1 MEEDVL
7 HDLRSKLTKD
17 SLIKGRNNGGYQKV
31 FDDIAK
37 ILLNKVAICKGEKIF
52 YIKDIEFYLYENN
65 HRDIVTYP
73 RICKAGQWFFHPSG
87 IDISFESS
95 VDVKSNDYELFQ
107 PILREDAFF
116 GGVLIRAI
124 YPADK
129 APADA
134 CKYNLDGPHKVEWAL
149 FDSFDAFNEV
159 TDFPH
164 LIECKHKHEIKP
176 IPNFR
181 KNLEPKGHDY
191 RKKIETILNYY
202 YEDSPVSIDEWINV
216 YKCFENKTYRYT
228 VR

>member
-37 ILLNKVAICKGEKIF
+37 ILLNKVAIRKGKKIF

-107 PILREDAFF
+107 PILNEDAFF

-129 APADA
+129 APSDA

-164 LIECKHKHEIKP
+164 LIECEHKIEYITKV
-176 IPNFR
+176 R
-181 KNLEPKGHDY
+181 KNLKLKENDY
-191 RKKIETILNYY
+191 RKKIETILNSY
-202 YEDSPVSIDEWINV
+202 YENRLISKDEWINV

-228 VR
+228 V

>member
-1 MEEDVL
+1 MEKDIL
-7 HDLRSKLTKD
+7 QNLRLKLTKD
-17 SLIKGRNNGGYQKV
+17 SLKEKIIQSGYQDA
-31 FDDIAK
+31 FDEIAE
-37 ILLNKVAICKGEKIF
+37 ILLKQVAICKGEKIF

-181 KNLEPKGHDY
+181 KNLKLKENDY
-191 RKKIETILNYY
+191 RKKIETILNSY
-202 YEDSPVSIDEWINV
+202 YENSPVSIDEWINV

-228 VR
+228 V

>member
-1 MEEDVL
+1 MQ
-7 HDLRSKLTKD
+7 DLRSKLTKD

-37 ILLNKVAICKGEKIF
+37 ILLNKVAIRKGEKIF

-73 RICKAGQWFFHPSG
+73 RICKAGQWFFHSSG

-95 VDVKSNDYELFQ
+95 VEVNSNDYELFQ

-129 APADA
+129 APSDA

-164 LIECKHKHEIKP
+164 LIECEHKIEYITKV
-176 IPNFR
+176 R
-181 KNLEPKGHDY
+181 KNLKLKENDY
-191 RKKIETILNYY
+191 RKKIETILNSY
-202 YEDSPVSIDEWINV
+202 YENRLISKDEWINV

-228 VR
+228 V

>member
-1 MEEDVL
+1 MQ
-7 HDLRSKLTKD
+7 DLRSKLTKD

-37 ILLNKVAICKGEKIF
+37 ILLNKVAIRKGKKIF

-95 VDVKSNDYELFQ
+95 VEVNSNDYELFQ
-107 PILREDAFF
+107 PILNEDAFF

-129 APADA
+129 APSDA

-164 LIECKHKHEIKP
+164 LIECEHKIEYITKV
-176 IPNFR
+176 R
-181 KNLEPKGHDY
+181 KNLKLKENDY
-191 RKKIETILNYY
+191 RKKIETILNSY
-202 YEDSPVSIDEWINV
+202 YENRLISKDEWINV

-228 VR
+228 V

>member
-17 SLIKGRNNGGYQKV
+17 SLIKGKNNGGYQKV

-65 HRDIVTYP
+65 HRDIITYP

-95 VDVKSNDYELFQ
+95 VDVKSNDFELFQ
-107 PILREDAFF
+107 PILNEDAFF

-129 APADA
+129 APSDA

-164 LIECKHKHEIKP
+164 LIECEHKIEYITKV
-176 IPNFR
+176 R
-181 KNLEPKGHDY
+181 KNLKLKENDY

-228 VR
+228 V

>member
-1 MEEDVL
+1 MEKDVL
-7 HDLRSKLTKD
+7 QDLRSKLTKD
-17 SLIKGRNNGGYQKV
+17 SLRNEILQNGYQKT
-31 FDDIAK
+31 FDKIAE

-107 PILREDAFF
+107 PILRDDAFF

-129 APADA
+129 APSDA
-134 CKYNLDGPHKVEWAL
+134 YKYNLDGPHKVEWAL
-149 FDSFDAFNEV
+149 FDCFDAFNEI

-164 LIECKHKHEIKP
+164 LIECEHEIKP
-176 IPNFR
+176 IPNVR
-181 KNLEPKGHDY
+181 KNLRHKENDY

-202 YEDSPVSIDEWINV
+202 YEDSPVSIDEWINI
-216 YKCFENKTYRYT
+216 YKSFEDKTYRYT

>member
-1 MEEDVL
+1 MQ
-7 HDLRSKLTKD
+7 DLRSKLTKD

-65 HRDIVTYP
+65 HRDIITYP

-95 VDVKSNDYELFQ
+95 VDVKSNDFELFQ

-129 APADA
+129 APSDA

-164 LIECKHKHEIKP
+164 LIECEHKIEYITKV
-176 IPNFR
+176 R
-181 KNLEPKGHDY
+181 KNLKLKENDY
-191 RKKIETILNYY
+191 RKKIETILNSY
-202 YEDSPVSIDEWINV
+202 YENRLISKDEWINV

-228 VR
+228 V

>member
-7 HDLRSKLTKD
+7 QDLRSKLTKD

-37 ILLNKVAICKGEKIF
+37 ILLNKVAIRKGKKIF

-95 VDVKSNDYELFQ
+95 VEVNSNDYELFQ
-107 PILREDAFF
+107 PILNEDAFF

-129 APADA
+129 APSDA

-164 LIECKHKHEIKP
+164 LIECEHKIEYITKV
-176 IPNFR
+176 R
-181 KNLEPKGHDY
+181 KNLKPKENDY

-228 VR
+228 V

>member
-17 SLIKGRNNGGYQKV
+17 SLRNEILQNGYQKT
-31 FDDIAK
+31 FDKIAK

-95 VDVKSNDYELFQ
+95 VDVKSNDYGLFQ

-129 APADA
+129 APSDA

-149 FDSFDAFNEV
+149 FDCFDAFNE
-159 TDFPH
+159 TTNFPH
-164 LIECKHKHEIKP
+164 LIEHKHEHEIKS
-176 IPNFR
+176 IPNVR
-181 KNLEPKGHDY
+181 KNLKHKENDY

-202 YEDSPVSIDEWINV
+202 YEDSPVSIDEWINI
-216 YKCFENKTYRYT
+216 YKFFEKKRYRYT
-228 VR
+228 VL

>member
-1 MEEDVL
+1 M

-17 SLIKGRNNGGYQKV
+17 SLRNEILQNGYQKT
-31 FDDIAK
+31 FDKIAE
-37 ILLNKVAICKGEKIF
+37 ILLNKVAIRKGKKIL

-65 HRDIVTYP
+65 HRDIITYP

-95 VDVKSNDYELFQ
+95 VDVKSNDFELFQ

-124 YPADK
+124 YLADK
-129 APADA
+129 APSDA

-164 LIECKHKHEIKP
+164 LIECEHKIEYITKV
-176 IPNFR
+176 R
-181 KNLEPKGHDY
+181 KNLKPKENDY
-191 RKKIETILNYY
+191 RKKIETILNSY
-202 YEDSPVSIDEWINV
+202 YEDSPVSIDEWINI
-216 YKCFENKTYRYT
+216 YKSFEEKTYRYT

>member
-1 MEEDVL
+1 MQ
-7 HDLRSKLTKD
+7 DLRSKLTKD

-37 ILLNKVAICKGEKIF
+37 ILLNKVAIRKGKKIF

-95 VDVKSNDYELFQ
+95 VDVKSNDFELFQ

-129 APADA
+129 APSDA

-164 LIECKHKHEIKP
+164 LIECEHKIEYITKV
-176 IPNFR
+176 R
-181 KNLEPKGHDY
+181 KNLKPKENDY
-191 RKKIETILNYY
+191 RKKIETILNSY
-202 YEDSPVSIDEWINV
+202 YEDSPVSIDEWINI
-216 YKCFENKTYRYT
+216 YKSFEEKTYRYT
-228 VR
+228 I

>member
-1 MEEDVL
+1 MEKDVL
-7 HDLRSKLTKD
+7 QDLRSKLTKD
-17 SLIKGRNNGGYQKV
+17 SLRNEILQNGYQKT
-31 FDDIAK
+31 FYEIAK
-37 ILLNKVAICKGEKIF
+37 ILLNKVAIRKGKKIF

-107 PILREDAFF
+107 PILRDDAFF

-124 YPADK
+124 FPADK
-129 APADA
+129 APSDA

-149 FDSFDAFNEV
+149 FDSFDAFNE
-159 TDFPH
+159 TTNFPH
-164 LIECKHKHEIKP
+164 LIEHKHEHEIEP
-176 IPNFR
+176 IPNVR
-181 KNLEPKGHDY
+181 KNLELKGHDY

-202 YEDSPVSIDEWINV
+202 YEDSPVSIDEWINI
-216 YKCFENKTYRYT
+216 YKSFEDRTYRYT

>member
-17 SLIKGRNNGGYQKV
+17 SLRNEILQNGYQKT
-31 FDDIAK
+31 FDKIAK

-52 YIKDIEFYLYENN
+52 YIKDIEFYLYEKN
-65 HRDIVTYP
+65 HRDIITYP

-95 VDVKSNDYELFQ
+95 VEVNSNDYELFQ

-181 KNLEPKGHDY
+181 KNLKLKENDY
-191 RKKIETILNYY
+191 RKKIETILNSY
-202 YEDSPVSIDEWINV
+202 YENSPVSIDEWINI
-216 YKCFENKTYRYT
+216 YKSFEEKTYRYT
-228 VR
+228 I

>member
-1 MEEDVL
+1 MEKDVL
-7 HDLRSKLTKD
+7 QDLRLKLTKD
-17 SLIKGRNNGGYQKV
+17 SLRNEILQNGYQKT
-31 FDDIAK
+31 FDKIAK

-124 YPADK
+124 FPADK
-129 APADA
+129 APSDA
-134 CKYNLDGPHKVEWAL
+134 RKYNLDGPHKVEWAL
-149 FDSFDAFNEV
+149 FDCFDAFNE
-159 TDFPH
+159 TTNFPH
-164 LIECKHKHEIKP
+164 LIECEHKIEHITKP
-176 IPNFR
+176 R
-181 KNLEPKGHDY
+181 KNLIPKENDY

-202 YEDSPVSIDEWINV
+202 YEDSPVSIDEWINI
-216 YKCFENKTYRYT
+216 YKSFEKKTYRYM

>member
-1 MEEDVL
+1 M

-95 VDVKSNDYELFQ
+95 VDVKSNDFELFQ

-129 APADA
+129 APSDA
-134 CKYNLDGPHKVEWAL
+134 HKYNLDGPHKVEWAL

-164 LIECKHKHEIKP
+164 LIECEHKIEYITKV
-176 IPNFR
+176 R
-181 KNLEPKGHDY
+181 KNLKLKENDY
-191 RKKIETILNYY
+191 RKKIETILNSY
-202 YEDSPVSIDEWINV
+202 YENRLISKDEWINV

-228 VR
+228 V

>member
-1 MEEDVL
+1 MQ
-7 HDLRSKLTKD
+7 DLRSKLTKD

-37 ILLNKVAICKGEKIF
+37 ILLNKVAIRKGKKIF

-129 APADA
+129 APSDA

-164 LIECKHKHEIKP
+164 LIECEHKIEYITKV
-176 IPNFR
+176 R
-181 KNLEPKGHDY
+181 KNLKLKENDY
-191 RKKIETILNYY
+191 RKKIETILNSY
-202 YEDSPVSIDEWINV
+202 YENRLISKDEWINV

-228 VR
+228 V

>member
-1 MEEDVL
+1 MEKDVL
-7 HDLRSKLTKD
+7 QNLRLKLTKD
-17 SLIKGRNNGGYQKV
+17 SLRNEILQNGYQKT
-31 FDDIAK
+31 FDKIAK
-37 ILLNKVAICKGEKIF
+37 ILLNKVAIRKGEKIF

-95 VDVKSNDYELFQ
+95 VDVKSNDFELFQ

-129 APADA
+129 APSDA

-164 LIECKHKHEIKP
+164 LIECEHKHEIKP

-181 KNLEPKGHDY
+181 KNLEPKMY
-191 RKKIETILNYY
+191 NLK
-202 YEDSPVSIDEWINV
+202 
-216 YKCFENKTYRYT
+216 
-228 VR
+228 

>member
-1 MEEDVL
+1 MEKDVL
-7 HDLRSKLTKD
+7 QNLRLKLTKD
-17 SLIKGRNNGGYQKV
+17 SLRNEILQNGYQKT
-31 FDDIAK
+31 FDKIAE
-37 ILLNKVAICKGEKIF
+37 ILLNKVAIRKGEKIF
-52 YIKDIEFYLYENN
+52 YIKEIEFYLYENN

-124 YPADK
+124 YPVDK
-129 APADA
+129 APSDA

-164 LIECKHKHEIKP
+164 LIEHKHEHEIKP
-176 IPNFR
+176 IPNVR
-181 KNLEPKGHDY
+181 KNLILKENDY

-202 YEDSPVSIDEWINV
+202 YEDSPVSIDEWINI
-216 YKCFENKTYRYT
+216 YKSFEKKKYRYT

>member
-1 MEEDVL
+1 MEKDVL

-17 SLIKGRNNGGYQKV
+17 SLRNEILQNGYQKT
-31 FDDIAK
+31 FDKIAE

-107 PILREDAFF
+107 PILRDDAFF

-129 APADA
+129 APSDA
-134 CKYNLDGPHKVEWAL
+134 YKYNLDGPHKVEWAL
-149 FDSFDAFNEV
+149 FDCFDAFNEI

-164 LIECKHKHEIKP
+164 LIECEHEIKP
-176 IPNFR
+176 IPNVR
-181 KNLEPKGHDY
+181 KNLRHKENDY

-202 YEDSPVSIDEWINV
+202 YEDSPVSIDEWINI
-216 YKCFENKTYRYT
+216 YKSFEDKTYRYT

>member
-1 MEEDVL
+1 M

-164 LIECKHKHEIKP
+164 LIECEHKIEYITKV
-176 IPNFR
+176 R
-181 KNLEPKGHDY
+181 KNLKLKENDY
-191 RKKIETILNYY
+191 RKKIETILNSY
-202 YEDSPVSIDEWINV
+202 YENRLISKDEWINV

-228 VR
+228 V

>member
-17 SLIKGRNNGGYQKV
+17 SLKEKIIRSGYQKA
-31 FDDIAK
+31 FDEIAE
-37 ILLNKVAICKGEKIF
+37 ILLNKVAIRKGKKIF

-95 VDVKSNDYELFQ
+95 VEVKSNDFELFQ
-107 PILREDAFF
+107 PILNEDAFF

-149 FDSFDAFNEV
+149 FDCFDAFNE
-159 TDFPH
+159 TTNFPH
-164 LIECKHKHEIKP
+164 LIECEHKIEHITKP
-176 IPNFR
+176 R
-181 KNLEPKGHDY
+181 KNLIPKGHDY

-202 YEDSPVSIDEWINV
+202 YEDSPVSIDEWINI
-216 YKCFENKTYRYT
+216 YKSFEKKTYRYM

>member
-17 SLIKGRNNGGYQKV
+17 SLREKILQNGYQDA
-31 FDDIAK
+31 FYEIAK

-107 PILREDAFF
+107 PILRENAFF

-149 FDSFDAFNEV
+149 FDCFDAFNEI

-164 LIECKHKHEIKP
+164 LIECEHEIKP
-176 IPNFR
+176 IPDVR

-202 YEDSPVSIDEWINV
+202 YEDSPVSIDEWINI
-216 YKCFENKTYRYT
+216 YKSFEDKTYRYT

>member
-1 MEEDVL
+1 MEKDVL
-7 HDLRSKLTKD
+7 QDLRSKLTKD
-17 SLIKGRNNGGYQKV
+17 SLIKGRNNVGYQKV
-31 FDDIAK
+31 FDDIAE

-95 VDVKSNDYELFQ
+95 VEVNSNDYELFQ

-129 APADA
+129 APSDA

-164 LIECKHKHEIKP
+164 LIECEHKIEYITKV
-176 IPNFR
+176 R
-181 KNLEPKGHDY
+181 KNLKLKENDY
-191 RKKIETILNYY
+191 RKKIETILNSY
-202 YEDSPVSIDEWINV
+202 YENRLISKDEWINV
-216 YKCFENKTYRYT
+216 YKCFENKTYRYM

>member
-7 HDLRSKLTKD
+7 QDLRSKLTKD
-17 SLIKGRNNGGYQKV
+17 SLRNEILQNGYQKT
-31 FDDIAK
+31 FDKIAE
-37 ILLNKVAICKGEKIF
+37 ILLNKVAIRKGEKIF

-73 RICKAGQWFFHPSG
+73 RKCKAGQWFFHPSG

-95 VDVKSNDYELFQ
+95 VDVKSNDYGLFQ
-107 PILREDAFF
+107 PILRDDAFF

-129 APADA
+129 APSDA

-149 FDSFDAFNEV
+149 FDCFDAFNE
-159 TDFPH
+159 TTNFPH
-164 LIECKHKHEIKP
+164 LIEHKHEHEIEP
-176 IPNFR
+176 IPNVR
-181 KNLEPKGHDY
+181 KNLRHKENDY

-202 YEDSPVSIDEWINV
+202 YEDSPVSIDEWINI
-216 YKCFENKTYRYT
+216 YKSFEDKTYRYT

>member
-17 SLIKGRNNGGYQKV
+17 SLRNEILQNGYQKT
-31 FDDIAK
+31 FDKIAE
-37 ILLNKVAICKGEKIF
+37 ILLNKVAIRKGKKIL

-65 HRDIVTYP
+65 HRDIITYP

-95 VDVKSNDYELFQ
+95 VDVKSNDFELFQ

-124 YPADK
+124 YLADK
-129 APADA
+129 APSDA

-164 LIECKHKHEIKP
+164 LIECEHKIEYITKV
-176 IPNFR
+176 R
-181 KNLEPKGHDY
+181 KNLKPKENDY
-191 RKKIETILNYY
+191 RKKIETILNSY
-202 YEDSPVSIDEWINV
+202 YEDSPVSIDEWINI
-216 YKCFENKTYRYT
+216 YKSFEEKTYRYT

>member
-37 ILLNKVAICKGEKIF
+37 ILLNKVAIRKGKKIF

-95 VDVKSNDYELFQ
+95 VDVKSNDFELFQ

-129 APADA
+129 APSDA

-164 LIECKHKHEIKP
+164 LIECEHKIEYITKV
-176 IPNFR
+176 R
-181 KNLEPKGHDY
+181 KNLKPKENDY
-191 RKKIETILNYY
+191 RKKIETILNSY
-202 YEDSPVSIDEWINV
+202 YENRLISKDEWINV

-228 VR
+228 V

>member
-37 ILLNKVAICKGEKIF
+37 ILLNKVAICKGKKIF

-65 HRDIVTYP
+65 HRDIITYP

-164 LIECKHKHEIKP
+164 LIECEHKIEYITKV
-176 IPNFR
+176 R
-181 KNLEPKGHDY
+181 KNLKLKENDY
-191 RKKIETILNYY
+191 RKKIETILNSY
-202 YEDSPVSIDEWINV
+202 YENRLISKDEWINV

-228 VR
+228 V

>member
-37 ILLNKVAICKGEKIF
+37 RLLNKVAIRKGEKIF

-95 VDVKSNDYELFQ
+95 VEVNSNDYELFQ

-129 APADA
+129 APSDA

-149 FDSFDAFNEV
+149 FDCFDAFNEV

-164 LIECKHKHEIKP
+164 LIECEHKIEYITKV
-176 IPNFR
+176 R
-181 KNLEPKGHDY
+181 KNLKLKENDY
-191 RKKIETILNYY
+191 RKKIETILNSY
-202 YEDSPVSIDEWINV
+202 YENRLISKDEWINV

-228 VR
+228 V

>member
-1 MEEDVL
+1 MEKDVL
-7 HDLRSKLTKD
+7 QDLRLKLTKD
-17 SLIKGRNNGGYQKV
+17 SLRNEILQNGYQKT
-31 FDDIAK
+31 FDKIAK

-87 IDISFESS
+87 VDISFESS

-129 APADA
+129 APSDA

-149 FDSFDAFNEV
+149 FDCFDAFNEI

-164 LIECKHKHEIKP
+164 LIECEHKIEHITKA
-176 IPNFR
+176 R
-181 KNLEPKGHDY
+181 KNLKHKENDY

-202 YEDSPVSIDEWINV
+202 YEDSPVSIDEWINI
-216 YKCFENKTYRYT
+216 YKSFEDRTYRYT

>member
-1 MEEDVL
+1 MEKDVL
-7 HDLRSKLTKD
+7 QNLRLKLTKD

-37 ILLNKVAICKGEKIF
+37 ILLNKVAIRKGEKIF

-95 VDVKSNDYELFQ
+95 VEVNSNDYELFQ
-107 PILREDAFF
+107 PILNEDAFF

-164 LIECKHKHEIKP
+164 LIECEHKIEYITKV
-176 IPNFR
+176 R
-181 KNLEPKGHDY
+181 KNLKPKENDY

-202 YEDSPVSIDEWINV
+202 YEDSPVSIDEWINI
-216 YKCFENKTYRYT
+216 YKSFEEKTYRYT
-228 VR
+228 I

>member
-1 MEEDVL
+1 MQN
-7 HDLRSKLTKD
+7 LRLKLTKD
-17 SLIKGRNNGGYQKV
+17 SLRNEILQNGYQKT
-31 FDDIAK
+31 FDKIAE
-37 ILLNKVAICKGEKIF
+37 ILLNKVAIRKGEKIF

-95 VDVKSNDYELFQ
+95 VDVKSNDFELFQ

-129 APADA
+129 VPSDA
-134 CKYNLDGPHKVEWAL
+134 HKYNLDGPHKVEWAL

-164 LIECKHKHEIKP
+164 LIECEHNIEYITKV
-176 IPNFR
+176 R
-181 KNLEPKGHDY
+181 KNLKPKENDY
-191 RKKIETILNYY
+191 RKKIETILNSY
-202 YEDSPVSIDEWINV
+202 YENRLISKDEWINV

-228 VR
+228 V

>member
-1 MEEDVL
+1 MEKDIL
-7 HDLRSKLTKD
+7 QNLRLKLTKD
-17 SLIKGRNNGGYQKV
+17 SLKEKIIQSGYQDA
-31 FDDIAK
+31 FDEIAE
-37 ILLNKVAICKGEKIF
+37 ILLKQVAICKGKKIF

-202 YEDSPVSIDEWINV
+202 YEDRLISKDEWINV

-228 VR
+228 V

>member
-1 MEEDVL
+1 MEKDVL

-17 SLIKGRNNGGYQKV
+17 SLRNEILQNGYQKT
-31 FDDIAK
+31 FYEIAK
-37 ILLNKVAICKGEKIF
+37 ILLNKVAIRKGEKIF

-73 RICKAGQWFFHPSG
+73 RICKAGQWFFHTSG

-129 APADA
+129 APSDA

-149 FDSFDAFNEV
+149 FDCFDAFNE
-159 TDFPH
+159 TTNFPH
-164 LIECKHKHEIKP
+164 LIEHKHEHEIKL
-176 IPNFR
+176 IPNVR
-181 KNLEPKGHDY
+181 KNLKHKENDY

-202 YEDSPVSIDEWINV
+202 YEDSLVSIDEWINI
-216 YKCFENKTYRYT
+216 YKSFEDKTYRYT

>member
-17 SLIKGRNNGGYQKV
+17 SLRNEILQNGYQKT
-31 FDDIAK
+31 FDKIAK

-73 RICKAGQWFFHPSG
+73 RICKAGQWLFHPSG

-95 VDVKSNDYELFQ
+95 VDVKSNDYGLFQ

-124 YPADK
+124 FPADK
-129 APADA
+129 APSDA

-149 FDSFDAFNEV
+149 FDSFDAFNE
-159 TDFPH
+159 TTNFPH
-164 LIECKHKHEIKP
+164 LIEHKHEHEIEP
-176 IPNFR
+176 IPNVR
-181 KNLEPKGHDY
+181 KNLELKGHDY

-202 YEDSPVSIDEWINV
+202 YEDSPVSIDEWINI
-216 YKCFENKTYRYT
+216 YKFFEKKRYRYT
-228 VR
+228 VL

>member
-65 HRDIVTYP
+65 HRDIITYP

-95 VDVKSNDYELFQ
+95 VDVKSNDFELFQ

-129 APADA
+129 APSDA

-164 LIECKHKHEIKP
+164 LIECEHKIEYITKV
-176 IPNFR
+176 R
-181 KNLEPKGHDY
+181 KNLKPKENDY
-191 RKKIETILNYY
+191 RKKIETILNSY
-202 YEDSPVSIDEWINV
+202 YEDSPVLIDEWINI
-216 YKCFENKTYRYT
+216 YKSFEEKTYRYT
-228 VR
+228 I

>member
-37 ILLNKVAICKGEKIF
+37 RLLNKVAIRKGEKIF

-95 VDVKSNDYELFQ
+95 VEVNSNDYELFQ

-129 APADA
+129 APSDA

-164 LIECKHKHEIKP
+164 LIECEHKIEYITKV
-176 IPNFR
+176 R
-181 KNLEPKGHDY
+181 KNLKLKENDY
-191 RKKIETILNYY
+191 RKKIETILNSY
-202 YEDSPVSIDEWINV
+202 YENRLISKDEWINV
-216 YKCFENKTYRYT
+216 YKCFENKTYRYM

>member
-1 MEEDVL
+1 MEKDVL
-7 HDLRSKLTKD
+7 QNLRLKLTKD

-37 ILLNKVAICKGEKIF
+37 ILLNKVAIRKGEKIF

-65 HRDIVTYP
+65 HRDIITYP

-95 VDVKSNDYELFQ
+95 VDVKSNDFELFQ

-164 LIECKHKHEIKP
+164 LIECEHKIEPIKKDV
-176 IPNFR
+176 R
-181 KNLEPKGHDY
+181 KNLKPKENDY
-191 RKKIETILNYY
+191 RKKIETILNSY

-228 VR
+228 V

>member
-17 SLIKGRNNGGYQKV
+17 SLKEKIIRSGYQDAFKE
-31 FDDIAK
+31 IAE
-37 ILLNKVAICKGEKIF
+37 ILLNKVAIRKGEKIF

-107 PILREDAFF
+107 PILRENAFF

-129 APADA
+129 APSDA

-149 FDSFDAFNEV
+149 FDCFDAFNE
-159 TDFPH
+159 TTNFPH
-164 LIECKHKHEIKP
+164 LIEHKHEHEIEP
-176 IPNFR
+176 IPNVR
-181 KNLEPKGHDY
+181 KNLRHKENDY

-202 YEDSPVSIDEWINV
+202 YEDSPVSIDEWINI
-216 YKCFENKTYRYT
+216 YKSFEDKTYRYT

>member
-1 MEEDVL
+1 M
-7 HDLRSKLTKD
+7 HDLRLKLTKD
-17 SLIKGRNNGGYQKV
+17 YLIKGRNNDGYQNV

-37 ILLNKVAICKGEKIF
+37 ILLNKVAIRKGEKIF

-73 RICKAGQWFFHPSG
+73 RICKAGQWFFHTSG

-116 GGVLIRAI
+116 GGVLIRAV

-129 APADA
+129 APSDA

-149 FDSFDAFNEV
+149 FDCFDAFNEI

-164 LIECKHKHEIKP
+164 LIECEHKIEHITKA
-176 IPNFR
+176 R
-181 KNLEPKGHDY
+181 KNLKHKENDY

-202 YEDSPVSIDEWINV
+202 YEDSPVSIDEWINI
-216 YKCFENKTYRYT
+216 YKSFEDRTYRYT